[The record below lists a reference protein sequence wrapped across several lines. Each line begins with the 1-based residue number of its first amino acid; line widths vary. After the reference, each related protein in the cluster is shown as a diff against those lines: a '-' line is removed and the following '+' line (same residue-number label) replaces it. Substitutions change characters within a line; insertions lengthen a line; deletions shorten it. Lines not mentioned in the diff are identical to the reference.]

1 MWAWVCPVTGGV
13 LHEGMGSTEPYAR
26 QESERIWGK
35 RRMAAGEMLLCRV
48 TVEPLTA
55 EETEKHRAEYA
66 EWKAAKA
73 AKNLTH
79 NVAAQPAPKAVG
91 CSGLLCPMMT

>member
-1 MWAWVCPVTGGV
+1 
-13 LHEGMGSTEPYAR
+13 
-26 QESERIWGK
+26 
-35 RRMAAGEMLLCRV
+35 MAAGEMLLCRV

-79 NVAAQPAPKAVG
+79 NVPVKRGAVG
-91 CSGLLCPMMT
+91 DSA